1 MSSQARQDTIVP
13 DYRRPAALLVPHY
26 DSTIRHVLEGIATF
40 AARVIGV
47 VLLSRDPDL
56 TRAFVAAQPHR
67 DRFSVVTAPYDT
79 PWLRDRSPFAVRTAD
94 GYRWRVTR
102 LNPMERPLDDVLF
115 TRISR
120 RPLEE
125 VPIVLPQGN
134 VVAGPRGVT
143 ITTRRVLDDNR
154 GTDEATLKAAMRRL
168 GVRRWI
174 ISRTFASEMTG
185 HADLYV
191 RFLHARLL
199 AVAWSETL
207 AADREVAAELEA
219 RVRGA
224 LPEIEIL
231 KLPLRSEGPLYASPL
246 NWIHVGRTVLVPR
259 YPLTM
264 STDIEAIDRAL
275 VRRGFR
281 VDFVDS
287 PTLEYGGSLHCLTAA
302 VYV

>member
-1 MSSQARQDTIVP
+1 
-13 DYRRPAALLVPHY
+13 VPHY
-26 DSTIRHVLEGIATF
+26 HSTILDVLEGIATF

-56 TRAFVAAQPHR
+56 TRAFVAAQPHPE
-67 DRFSVVTAPYDT
+67 RFSVVTAPYDT
-79 PWLRDRSPFAVRTAD
+79 PWLRDRSPFAVRV
-94 GYRWRVTR
+94 GNGHRWLVTR
-102 LNPMERPLDDVLF
+102 LHPMERPLDEVLF

-120 RPLEE
+120 RPLDE

-134 VVAGPRGVT
+134 VVAGPGGVT

-154 GTDEATLKAAMRRL
+154 DADEATLKAAMRRL

-174 ISRTFASEMTG
+174 VSRTFAGETTG
-185 HADLYV
+185 HADVYA
-191 RFLHARLL
+191 RFLHTRLL

-207 AADREVAAELEA
+207 AADREVAGELEA

-224 LPEIEIL
+224 LPDIEVL

-246 NWIHVGRTVLVPR
+246 NWVHVGRTLLVPR
-259 YPLTM
+259 YPLTPPA
-264 STDIEAIDRAL
+264 DVDAIQGAL
-275 VRRGFR
+275 GRRGFR
-281 VDFVDS
+281 VDFVES
-287 PTLEYGGSLHCLTAA
+287 PTLEFGGSLHCLTAS